1 MSYDWVVFDAD
12 ETLFTFD
19 AQQGLS
25 RLFAQYEMDFDSRHF
40 EDFKA
45 VNRPLWEGFQNGK
58 LTAADIKQQRFIPW
72 EQKFGKPSQEINAEF
87 MSCMASISQTIEGT
101 DRLLKAL
108 HGKTKMGIIT
118 NGFVEL
124 QQERLQQTDTH
135 HYFDFL
141 VVSEAV
147 GMAKPDAE
155 IFHHAHRQH
164 MSELPDPGRILM
176 VGDNPHSDILGGLN
190 AGWHT
195 CWFDR
200 GNGEIPDHIKP
211 HHTITHLDQLT
222 ALLMQDV
229 NVS

>member
-1 MSYDWVVFDAD
+1 MPYDWVVFDAD

-25 RLFAQYEMDFDSRHF
+25 QLFKQYDMAFEQSHF

-45 VNRPLWEGFQNGK
+45 VNKPLWEGFQNGQ
-58 LTAADIKQQRFIPW
+58 LTAADIKQQRFVPW
-72 EQKFGKPSQEINAEF
+72 EQQFGKSSLEINAEF
-87 MSCMASISQTIEGT
+87 MHCMASICQTIEGT
-101 DRLLKAL
+101 DRLLETL

-118 NGFVEL
+118 NGFSEL
-124 QQERLQQTDTH
+124 QQERLQQTNTQ

-147 GMAKPDAE
+147 GLAKPDAK
-155 IFHHAHRQH
+155 IFHHAHTQH
-164 MSELPDPGRILM
+164 MADSADPERILM

-200 GNGEIPDHIKP
+200 GNFQIPESIKP

-222 ALLMQDV
+222 RLL
-229 NVS
+229 S